1 MWQRAKLL
9 GRFAAGLGPFL
20 AETTTVDQA
29 RRMLIDS
36 RQNRAESFLRIL
48 DRAVFGFPTR
58 PYAWLFSK
66 AGLDRNSVIR
76 MVAEHGVEGAL
87 DRWLDRGIYMTLD
100 EFKGL
105 APIRRFGEEQ
115 AFDSSDFDNPL
126 LRRDFEAVT
135 SGSSGARR
143 RLAIDL
149 DLLRYE
155 SALHA
160 VFFTSAVP
168 SGTPMSAWRPVP
180 PGTAGIKRVLSHLK
194 IGGRVDRWFTMQPFS
209 LWRPN
214 TMSWPVTVSAL
225 LGCRLAGR
233 PFPVPDYVPLDRAE
247 IVARWV
253 ASTLESGVQPY
264 LDTTSSGAVRVLQAA
279 RDAKLSL
286 RGAFIRTGSE
296 PLTPSRAAL
305 FVEAGCTVRS
315 HYSISETGPIA
326 MACPN
331 ARTPDDAHLID
342 GKIAIVQRQGV
353 PLVKAPDGIA
363 PLYLTTL
370 LPSTPKLMINVESGD
385 YAHLEQFDCGC
396 PFAELGF
403 TTHLHSIRSYEK
415 LSGAGVHFT
424 GQVLMDILEETL
436 PARFGGDPTDYQF
449 VEDEVD
455 GLPVVWLLVH
465 PRRGDL
471 NEQAIS
477 QAVLDALA
485 SKGAAGAMMAGFWR
499 QGQVVRVKRQAPV
512 ANAAGKILALH
523 QTRRGR

>member
-1 MWQRAKLL
+1 MWQQAKLFC
-9 GRFAAGLGPFL
+9 RFAAGLRPFL
-20 AETTTVDQA
+20 AESTTVDQA
-29 RRMLIDS
+29 RRILIES
-36 RQNRAESFLRIL
+36 RRDRAESFVRIL
-48 DRAVFGFPTR
+48 DRAVFGFPNR
-58 PYAWLFSK
+58 PYAWLFSR
-66 AGLDRNSVIR
+66 AGLDRNAAGR

-87 DRWLDRGIYMTLD
+87 DRWMDLGIYLTLD
-100 EFKGL
+100 EFKGRV
-105 APIRRFGEEQ
+105 PIRRFGEER
-115 AFDSSDFDNPL
+115 AFDSPDFDNPL
-126 LRRDFEAVT
+126 LRRDFEAAT

-160 VFFTSAVP
+160 VFFTSVVP
-168 SGTPMSAWRPVP
+168 TGTPMAVWRPVP
-180 PGTAGIKRVLSHLK
+180 PGTAGIKRVLSQLK
-194 IGGRVDRWFTMQPFS
+194 TGGRIDRWFTMQPFS

-214 TMSWPVTVSAL
+214 TLSWPVTASAL

-253 ASTLESGVQPY
+253 ASTLQRGVQPY

-279 RDAKLSL
+279 RDAKLNL
-286 RGAFIRTGSE
+286 RGAFVRTGSE

-305 FVEAGCTVRS
+305 FTEAGCTVRS

-326 MACPN
+326 MACPK
-331 ARTPDDAHLID
+331 ARTPDDSHLID
-342 GKIAIVQRQGV
+342 GKIAIVQRHGV
-353 PLVKAPDGIA
+353 PLVKAPEGIA

-385 YAHLEQFDCGC
+385 YAQLERFDCGC
-396 PFAELGF
+396 SFAELGF

-424 GQVLMDILEETL
+424 GHVLMDILEEIL

-465 PRRGDL
+465 PRRGEMD
-471 NEQAIS
+471 EAEV
-477 QAVLDALA
+477 ARTVLDALA
-485 SKGAAGAMMAGFWR
+485 AQGSADAMMAGFWR
-499 QGQVVRVKRQAPV
+499 QGAVVRVKRQAPL
-512 ANAAGKILALH
+512 ANATGKILALH
-523 QTRRGR
+523 QTRPGS